1 MKARHLINTIYRI
14 VPRIGRLLDL
24 PLALY
29 KKQALYGGIIGLPRQ
44 NGFQFVDLLARSST
58 VMRGNSDAGKQ
69 YEANR
74 SG

>member
-1 MKARHLINTIYRI
+1 M
-14 VPRIGRLLDL
+14 DL